1 MTSIKS
7 MSKRMKSTIV
17 ALTALAVIGG
27 SSMTMAGSKHE
38 RFGQGMNLEKMK
50 VVLDLTEEQVDQLQP
65 MFDARKEAR
74 KTSRTEHKALMKQL
88 KTVVEKGGS
97 QEDLELLA
105 EQVAVQSKARF
116 LQRAAMLMSVRD
128 VLTEEQ
134 RIKAEKLRSM
144 KMRNLGDRKG
154 HGIEHDRQVSAL

>member
-17 ALTALAVIGG
+17 ALTAVAVIGC
-27 SSMTMAGSKHE
+27 SSMTMAGPKHE
-38 RFGQGMNLEKMK
+38 RFGQGMNFEKMK

-65 MFDARKEAR
+65 MFEARKEAR

-88 KTVVEKGGS
+88 KEVVEKGGS
-97 QEDLELLA
+97 QDDLELLA

-116 LQRAAMLMSVRD
+116 LQKAAMLMSVRD

-134 RIKAEKLRSM
+134 RLKAEKL
-144 KMRNLGDRKG
+144 KLINMRNMGDRKDRG
-154 HGIEHDRQVSAL
+154 VDRERQVSTL